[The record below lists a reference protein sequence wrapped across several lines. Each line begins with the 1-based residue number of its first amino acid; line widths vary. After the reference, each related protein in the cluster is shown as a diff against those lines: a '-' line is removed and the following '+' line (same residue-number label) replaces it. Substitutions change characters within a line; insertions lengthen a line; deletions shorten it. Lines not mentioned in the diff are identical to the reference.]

1 MATKSIFRYLKGS
14 NKLGLTFRLSDN
26 AMTDFVD
33 SDWARDQDDRKS
45 TCGYVFMLG
54 NGCISWSCRKQSSVA
69 LSSTEAE
76 YMGVCHATKEYM
88 GVCHATKEYVWL
100 GNLMDELGIERSG
113 MTLQNDNQGCLFLSR
128 NAGIHK
134 RRKHISIQYHFIR
147 DLVQEASLVLRY
159 CPTDRMLAD
168 ILTKALVK
176 QRFVFPRNLLGI
188 SSYNPE

>member
-1 MATKSIFRYLKGS
+1 MAAKSIFRYLKGS
-14 NKLGLTFRLSDN
+14 DKLGLTFRLSDN
-26 AMTDFVD
+26 AMRDFAD
-33 SDWARDQDDRKS
+33 SNWTRDQDDRKS

-76 YMGVCHATKEYM
+76 YMGVCHATKEY
-88 GVCHATKEYVWL
+88 VWL

-113 MTLQNDNQGCLFLSR
+113 MTLQNDNQGCLFLSK

-134 RRKHISIQYHFIR
+134 RSKHISIQYHFIR